1 LEEKTPNADE
11 ALNYFRDVAKK
22 YAAFVPGANQYIDP
36 MFDTIDDLK
45 QSHGDETEKILKGT
59 YDEIKETISKGSLD
73 VKTGQKLIEILKRR
87 AEEVEELAKKV
98 GQDAI
103 QPILDKS
110 PELKKAIGGN
120 YDELKRLVEAHGD
133 EAKAKYEDLVK
144 QLKEIYN
151 KGLSPDSIKQVQD
164 LVQQKTKEIK
174 ELGQKAGQ
182 DAWDKA
188 SKQAKPYLD
197 KMPEIK
203 KALDENAQVL
213 IASGG
218 KNIQEVYDKIK
229 EAADKGV
236 NKNSLNDLQ
245 NLIKQKVDQ
254 ARQSGNINWDDAWKS
269 LEQYIQKIPGG
280 SEVRFPF
287 YVETYRRL

>member
-11 ALNYFRDVAKK
+11 ALTYFRDVAKK
-22 YAAFVPGANQYIDP
+22 YAAFVPGANQVIDP
-36 MFDTIDDLK
+36 MFDTIDELK

-59 YDEIKETISKGSLD
+59 YEEIKETVTKGSLD

-87 AEEVEELAKKV
+87 GEEVEELAKKV
-98 GQDAI
+98 GRDSI

-110 PELKKAIGGN
+110 PELKKAVGGN

-133 EAKAKYEDLVK
+133 EAKAKYDDLVK
-144 QLKEIYN
+144 QLKEIYD
-151 KGLSPDSIKQVQD
+151 KGLSPDSIKQFQD
-164 LVQQKTKEIK
+164 LVQKKTQEIK

-203 KALDENAQVL
+203 KQLDENAQVL

-218 KNIQEVYDKIK
+218 KNIQDVYDKIK
-229 EAADKGV
+229 EAADKGI
-236 NKNSLNDLQ
+236 NKNKINELQ
-245 NLIKQKVDQ
+245 NVIKQKIDE
-254 ARQSGNINWDDAWKS
+254 ARQSGNVNWDDAWKS
-269 LEQYIQKIPGG
+269 LEQYIQKLPGG
-280 SEVRFPF
+280 SEVWFPLYF
-287 YVETYRRL
+287 EAYRRL